1 MEDIV
6 YTKEDLKKLLTMCNT
21 GSVFET
27 ELIDTDFDPVKFKD
41 FIRPL
46 KQHFQYLY
54 QVPLNDLPMEMDN
67 KSVTGLIN
75 FRFSIGK

>member
-1 MEDIV
+1 MDDIV
-6 YTKEDLKKLLTMCNT
+6 YTREELKKLHTMCNE
-21 GSVFET
+21 GSVFEST
-27 ELIDTDFDPVKFKD
+27 LIDIDFDPVKFKE

-54 QVPLNDLPMEMDN
+54 QMPLDELPLEMDN